1 MQTKKGF
8 ELRDIC
14 GEKVIMATG
23 IENLDFS
30 QMISLNESA
39 AYLWEAVVGKEFD
52 ADTLTQLLCK
62 EYEVDEAT
70 APTRMP
76 ARLQTNG
83 SSAELLNKN
92 CLSTL
97 F

>member
-70 APTRMP
+70 AHADACNIATKGK
-76 ARLQTNG
+76 QCG
-83 SSAELLNKN
+83 IAE
-92 CLSTL
+92 
-97 F
+97 